1 MKHPDRH
8 GLTEV
13 ITESRLQAEAG
24 DRAYERGVG
33 YYQAGAVTDLVVTDA
48 TLNARVEGNDE
59 YAVQLWNEN
68 GALGHSCTCPVGDD
82 GIFCKHGVAAGLAWL
97 ADWNEARG
105 ALQGR
110 SGGAL
115 ADRKTAPPAQRGR
128 DDLAGIRE
136 WLAGAPREQLVELLL
151 EQALNDPGL
160 RSRLDARAARVA
172 ASHHVDLKPLK
183 ETVGKALVVSGL
195 VDYHG
200 MRRLIERAM
209 PAVDLIAGLIEDGQA
224 PAAVELAHYA
234 LKRGIAAYQ
243 RIDDS
248 GGGFD
253 DLLHQLAELHLA
265 ACRAAPPEPAAFGK
279 QFFDLLMRDDW
290 GLLPFEDYAPLLDET
305 GLRSF
310 RALAE
315 KEWKK
320 VPARGPGDGDARD
333 SVSHFRITSI
343 MEALARETGDTDAL
357 VAIKS
362 RDLTLPYHFLEI
374 AELLAEAGRRDE
386 ALEWAERGHKAFP
399 DRPDSRL
406 VEFLA
411 DEYGRRGRH
420 EEAIALAWDEFTR
433 HPALTSCQ
441 HLKTCTER
449 AGAWNDWRARALAWL
464 REKLHEE
471 TTNNALSLRERAGVR
486 GSFRHHA
493 HPRYFGGHSLLV
505 EIFLWEGDS
514 DAALAE
520 AKTGGCSE
528 SLWFAI
534 AEAREAKHPE
544 DAVGIYQAR
553 LDTIVKQANNRAYDE
568 AAALVARVRD
578 LMRRTKQEKEFAAW
592 LEAVRI
598 KHKAKRNFISR
609 LDTIR

>member
-1 MKHPDRH
+1 MKRIDRH

-13 ITESRLQAEAG
+13 ITESILQTEAG
-24 DRAYERGVG
+24 DRAYERGLG
-33 YYQAGAVTDLVVTDA
+33 YFQAGAVTDLVVTDD
-48 TLNARVEGNDE
+48 TLNARVVGGDE
-59 YAVQLWNEN
+59 YAVQLWNED
-68 GALGHSCTCPVGDD
+68 GELGYSCTCPVGDD

-97 ADWNEARG
+97 AGQA
-105 ALQGR
+105 A
-110 SGGAL
+110 
-115 ADRKTAPPAQRGR
+115 TPPAQRGK

-136 WLAGAPREQLVELLL
+136 WLTAAPREQLEKLLL

-160 RSRLDARAARVA
+160 RSRLNARAARVA
-172 ASHHVDLKPLK
+172 ATHRVDVKTLK
-183 ETVGKALVVSGL
+183 ETVGKALAVSGF

-200 MRRLIERAM
+200 MRRFIERAY
-209 PAVDLIAGLIEDGQA
+209 PAVELISGLIEDGHAQT
-224 PAAVELAHYA
+224 AVELAHYA

-248 GGGFD
+248 GGGFG
-253 DLLHQLAELHLA
+253 DLLHRIAELHLG
-265 ACRAAPPEPAAFGK
+265 ACRAAPPDPATFGK
-279 QFFDLLMRDDW
+279 QFFELTILDDW
-290 GLLPFEDYAPLLDET
+290 SLLAFEDYAPLLGDA
-305 GLRSF
+305 GLSAF

-320 VPARGPGDGDARD
+320 VPARGPDDDDARH
-333 SVSHFRITSI
+333 STSHFRITSI
-343 MEALARETGDTDAL
+343 MEALARQTGDVDAL

-386 ALEWAERGHKAFP
+386 ALAWAERGRKAFP

-406 VEFLA
+406 VDFLA

-420 EEAIALAWDEFTR
+420 EEAVALTWEQFKQQPALASYQR
-433 HPALTSCQ
+433 
-441 HLKTCTER
+441 LKECSKR
-449 AGAWNDWRARALAWL
+449 AGHWSEWRAKALAWL
-464 REKLHEE
+464 REDFL
-471 TTNNALSLRERAGVR
+471 NAGKRDRRRWSWMP
-486 GSFRHHA
+486 HD
-493 HPRYFGGHSLLV
+493 HSLLV
-505 EIFLWEGDS
+505 EIFLWEDDS

-544 DAVGIYQAR
+544 DAIAIYQAR

-568 AAALVARVRD
+568 AAALVAKVRG
-578 LMRRTKQEKEFAAW
+578 LMRRTKQEREFAMW
-592 LEAVRI
+592 LEAVRAT
-598 KHKAKRNFISR
+598 HKAKRNFMQR
-609 LDTIR
+609 LDKTMGTSSGRH